1 MVLQFTLYRESF
13 LDDRTIGTLLL
24 NGEFYGYTLE
34 DTVRPIGKKIYGKT
48 AIYDGHYSLSIKYS
62 NKYKENRVFLN
73 NVPLFSGVQIHG
85 GNSPEDTEG
94 CILAAK
100 HLVNNGTQIQG
111 SLKDDIIEK
120 VSKSDHAFIEIINLN
135 QL

>member
-1 MVLQFTLYRESF
+1 MYFYLKNKHSVK
-13 LDDRTIGTLLL
+13 L
-24 NGEFYGYTLE
+24 NSRRRRRWTWRAL
-34 DTVRPIGKKIYGKT
+34 
-48 AIYDGHYSLSIKYS
+48 
-62 NKYKENRVFLN
+62 
-73 NVPLFSGVQIHG
+73 